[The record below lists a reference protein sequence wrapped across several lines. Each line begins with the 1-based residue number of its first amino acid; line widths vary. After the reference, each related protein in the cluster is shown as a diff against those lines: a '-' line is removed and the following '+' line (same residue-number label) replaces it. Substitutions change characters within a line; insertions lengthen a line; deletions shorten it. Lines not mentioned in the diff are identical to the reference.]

1 MMGQKVHPK
10 VFRIGINKDWDSRWI
25 VPRKQFA
32 DVLHED
38 HEIRKFI
45 KEKLYAAG
53 ISRVEIE
60 RAANRLRITIHTGKP
75 GLVIGQGGTRVEELR
90 KQLEAL
96 TGKHVSINIAEV
108 KVADLD
114 AQLVA
119 ENIASQL
126 EKRIS
131 HRRAMKSA
139 IARAMRAGAKGVRI
153 IVSGRI
159 AGAEIAR
166 RERASEGKVP
176 LGTLRADID
185 YGFAEARTTYG
196 QIGVK
201 VWVYKGEILPDR
213 RRPAE
218 RGA

>member
-1 MMGQKVHPK
+1 MGQKVHPK

-25 VPRKQFA
+25 VSKKQFA

-38 HEIRKFI
+38 QAIRKFI
-45 KEKLYAAG
+45 KEKLFQAG

-60 RAANRLRITIHTGKP
+60 RAANRVRVTIHTGKP
-75 GLVIGQGGTRVEELR
+75 GLVIGQGGARVEELR
-90 KQLEAL
+90 KQLEKL
-96 TGKHVSINIAEV
+96 TGKHVAVNISEI

-131 HRRAMKSA
+131 HRRAMKQA
-139 IARAMRAGAKGVRI
+139 ITRAMRAGAKGVRV

-166 RERASEGKVP
+166 RERAGEGKVP
-176 LGTLRADID
+176 LQTLRADID
-185 YGFAEARTTYG
+185 YGMAEARTTYG

-201 VWVYKGEILPDR
+201 VWLYRGEILPER
-213 RRPAE
+213 RRPTE
-218 RGA
+218 KGA

>member
-1 MMGQKVHPK
+1 MGQKVHPK

-25 VPRKQFA
+25 VPKKQFA

-38 HEIRKFI
+38 QRIRRFI
-45 KEKLYAAG
+45 KGKLFAAG

-90 KQLEAL
+90 KQLEGI
-96 TGKHVSINIAEV
+96 TGKHVSVNIAEV

-119 ENIASQL
+119 ESVASQL

-139 IARAMRAGAKGVRI
+139 IGRAMRAGAKGVRI

-201 VWVYKGEILPDR
+201 VWIYRGEILPDR
-213 RRPAE
+213 RRPVE

>member
-1 MMGQKVHPK
+1 MGQKVHPK

-25 VPRKQFA
+25 VPKKQFA

-38 HEIRKFI
+38 QRIRRFI
-45 KEKLYAAG
+45 KGKLFAAG

-90 KQLEAL
+90 KQLEGI
-96 TGKHVSINIAEV
+96 TGKHVSVNIAEV

-119 ENIASQL
+119 ESVASQL

-139 IARAMRAGAKGVRI
+139 IGRAIRAGAKGVRI

-201 VWVYKGEILPDR
+201 VWIYRGEILPDR
-213 RRPAE
+213 RRPVE

>member
-1 MMGQKVHPK
+1 MGQKVHPK

>member
-1 MMGQKVHPK
+1 MGQKVHPK

-25 VPRKQFA
+25 VPKKQLA
-32 DVLHED
+32 DTLHED
-38 HEIRKFI
+38 HQIRKFV

-60 RAANRLRITIHTGKP
+60 RAANRVRITIHTGKP

-90 KQLEAL
+90 KQLEAM
-96 TGKHVSINIAEV
+96 TGKHITINIADV

-166 RERASEGKVP
+166 RERLTEGKVP

-201 VWVYKGEILPDR
+201 VWIYRGEILPDR
-213 RRPAE
+213 RRPVE

>member
-1 MMGQKVHPK
+1 MGQKVHPK

-25 VPRKQFA
+25 VPKKQFA

-38 HEIRKFI
+38 HRIRRFI
-45 KEKLYAAG
+45 KERLYAAG

-108 KVADLD
+108 KVGDLD

-119 ENIASQL
+119 ESIASQL

-139 IARAMRAGAKGVRI
+139 VGRAMRAGAKGVRI

-176 LGTLRADID
+176 LGTLRADVD

-201 VWVYKGEILPDR
+201 VWIYKGEILPDR
-213 RRPAE
+213 RRTVE

>member
-1 MMGQKVHPK
+1 MGQKVHPK

-25 VPRKQFA
+25 VPKKQFA

-38 HEIRKFI
+38 QRIRKFI
-45 KEKLYAAG
+45 KGKLYAAG

-90 KQLEAL
+90 KQLEAM

-119 ENIASQL
+119 ESVASQL

-139 IARAMRAGAKGVRI
+139 ISRAMRAGAKGVRI

-201 VWVYKGEILPDR
+201 VWIYRGEILPDR
-213 RRPAE
+213 RRPVE

>member
-1 MMGQKVHPK
+1 MGQKVHPK

-25 VPRKQFA
+25 VPKKQFA

-38 HEIRKFI
+38 QRIRRFI
-45 KEKLYAAG
+45 KGKLYAAG

-90 KQLEAL
+90 KQLEAM

-119 ENIASQL
+119 ESVASQL

-139 IARAMRAGAKGVRI
+139 ISRAMRAGAKGVRI

-201 VWVYKGEILPDR
+201 VWIYRGEILPDR
-213 RRPAE
+213 RRPVE

>member
-1 MMGQKVHPK
+1 MGQKVHPK

-25 VPRKQFA
+25 VPKKQLA
-32 DVLHED
+32 DTLHED
-38 HEIRKFI
+38 YQIRKFV

-60 RAANRLRITIHTGKP
+60 RAANRVRITIHTGKP

-90 KQLEAL
+90 KQLEAM
-96 TGKHVSINIAEV
+96 TGKHITINIADV
-108 KVADLD
+108 KVVDLD

-153 IVSGRI
+153 VVSGRI

-166 RERASEGKVP
+166 RERLTEGKVP

-201 VWVYKGEILPDR
+201 VWIYKGEILPDR
-213 RRPAE
+213 RRPVE

>member
-1 MMGQKVHPK
+1 MGQKVHPK

-25 VPRKQFA
+25 VGKKHFA

-38 HEIRKFI
+38 HVLRKFI
-45 KEKLYAAG
+45 KSKLFQAG

-60 RAANRLRITIHTGKP
+60 RAANRVRVTIHTGKP
-75 GLVIGQGGTRVEELR
+75 GLVIGQGGARVEELR
-90 KQLEAL
+90 KQLEKL
-96 TGKHVSINIAEV
+96 TGKHVSVNISEI
-108 KVADLD
+108 KVSDLD

-131 HRRAMKSA
+131 HRRAMKQA
-139 IARAMRAGAKGVRI
+139 ITRAMRAGAKGVKV

-159 AGAEIAR
+159 GGAEIAR
-166 RERASEGKVP
+166 RERAGEGKIP
-176 LGTLRADID
+176 LQTLRADID

-201 VWVYKGEILPDR
+201 VWVYRGEILPER

>member
-1 MMGQKVHPK
+1 MGQKVHPK

-25 VPRKQFA
+25 VPKKQFA
-32 DVLHED
+32 DTLHED
-38 HEIRKFI
+38 HQIRKFI

-60 RAANRLRITIHTGKP
+60 RAANRVRVTIHTGKP

-90 KQLEAL
+90 KQLEAM
-96 TGKHVSINIAEV
+96 TGKHITINIADV
-108 KVADLD
+108 KVVDLD

-153 IVSGRI
+153 VVSGRI

-166 RERASEGKVP
+166 RERLTEGKVP

-201 VWVYKGEILPDR
+201 VWIYKGEILPDR
-213 RRPAE
+213 RRPVE